1 MKGGDI
7 MNATGTQLAVIG
19 IAIFADYITGV
30 AKACYQHDYKSC
42 VMREGLYHKAAEI
55 FAVALMYFLE
65 IGLPTI
71 GVTINFP
78 FVSSVTVYIVIMEIS
93 SIIENIG
100 EINPELVGPLGN
112 VFEKIKDA
120 STKGDN
126 K

>member
-1 MKGGDI
+1 
-7 MNATGTQLAVIG
+7 MNANGTQLAVIG

-30 AKACYQHDYKSC
+30 VKAFYQHNYKSC
-42 VMREGLYHKAAEI
+42 VMREGLYHKAAEL

-100 EINPELVGPLGN
+100 EINPELVGPLGK
-112 VFEKIKDA
+112 VFDKIRDVSK
-120 STKGDN
+120 KGDD